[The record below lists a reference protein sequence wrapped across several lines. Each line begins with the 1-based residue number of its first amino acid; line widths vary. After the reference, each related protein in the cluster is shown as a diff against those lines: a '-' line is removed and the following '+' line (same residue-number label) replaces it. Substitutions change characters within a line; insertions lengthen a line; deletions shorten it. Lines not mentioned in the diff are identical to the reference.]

1 MNRKMLLALS
11 ISLMFLLTPAAL
23 VAGATEEEKEYT
35 VEMTL
40 YSNGKEISTVSTMS
54 KEDITS
60 LFDLIKMIMKAIQS
74 MNENITNI
82 TENISKILEQ
92 RFPLLGLLSSI
103 SGGGPLHDRVLIIS
117 NGYGK
122 RINIKTDPKVSFF
135 KFFTVWHYFG
145 TKDYMIKSQTVIID
159 PVNAKIRLLT
169 GWQLGIMK
177 NFIGLYIKIRGSPL
191 EKDHI
196 FFMGFASKVTAFDLP
211 DQTNFQ

>member
-1 MNRKMLLALS
+1 MSRKALIALS
-11 ISLMFLLTPAAL
+11 VSLMFLLAPAAA
-23 VAGATEEEKEYT
+23 VANAAQEEKKYT
-35 VEMTL
+35 VEMTF
-40 YSNGKEISTVSTMS
+40 YGDGKEISTTSAMS
-54 KEDITS
+54 RGEIAGI
-60 LFDLIKMIMKAIQS
+60 LDLIKTIMKAIQN
-74 MNENITNI
+74 MNENLTNI

-92 RFPLLGLLSSI
+92 KFPLLGLLSSI
-103 SGGGPLHDRVLIIS
+103 SGGGPFHDRVLIIS

-135 KFFTVWHYFG
+135 RFFTMWHYFG
-145 TKDYMIKSQTVIID
+145 TKDYLIKSQTVIID

-169 GWQLGIMK
+169 GWQLGIMR
-177 NFIGLYIKIRGSPL
+177 NFIGLYVKIKGSPL